1 MSPSLTTP
9 DLLAYQWPLFQL
21 EEPDP
26 LPLWLQHALDTRD
39 LRVSDD
45 LGHVKTPEGELTINP
60 GDWIVK
66 LSNGLFAVWSNDL
79 YHAFISSPE
88 AATATIASTN
98 YHTPALLADDDVDFN
113 SADTG
118 AETADPRST
127 IADADNAAIEG
138 ADAPKVA

>member
-9 DLLAYQWPLFQL
+9 DFLAYQWPLFQL

-79 YHAFISSPE
+79 YHAFIGSPE
-88 AATATIASTN
+88 AA
-98 YHTPALLADDDVDFN
+98 PALLADDDPDFN
-113 SADTG
+113 NPDTG